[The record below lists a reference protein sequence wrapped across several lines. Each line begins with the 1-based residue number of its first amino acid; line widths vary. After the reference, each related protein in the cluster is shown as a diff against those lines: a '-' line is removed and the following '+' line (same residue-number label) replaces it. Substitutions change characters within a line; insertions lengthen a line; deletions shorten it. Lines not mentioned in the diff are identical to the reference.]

1 MEGNHASSSKFDFFL
16 SWVAAFAVLP
26 WTLAQTE
33 APLNRVVPLA
43 STTEAGS
50 TSGIA
55 ALTASAAQRAHE
67 LGFPVT
73 AAELYRVALADPG
86 ADRAALTLGLATAL
100 LDEGRAAEAEKVLNE
115 FVGLRGSAWQLRAG
129 LAALALRKMEAAG
142 AAVAAVKETE
152 LTEGDRAWWFFA
164 QALLAGAAG
173 DVKATN
179 KAFEQAQA
187 AAGSDLVRTRFR
199 LEEEWSLLRRSG
211 SGNEAQLAE
220 QRLAMERSAGQALG
234 FLAARGYAANLN
246 ALGRKAQAI
255 EVIKQQLLILPRD
268 ERQYSDDFRLWL
280 GLIAGAGE
288 GEGRVALS
296 ELVATGKDPVRQR
309 MALRLLAQAS
319 EKNPARGQLR
329 AELGRLIAL
338 VPAHPLQE
346 DFYLYRASLL
356 VGDKSYAA
364 AENDARAL
372 LEKFPGSGLKAEALA
387 VLTGAAWE
395 QRRYR
400 LAADSATRAAAA
412 MAAGTRRAELGVLV
426 AEAWF
431 RAQDF
436 RSAADAYAAVLRD
449 PPANLTGV
457 RLSEL
462 KFQRVQAEIEAGA
475 LDAASTALDGLVR
488 EPEFRA
494 EERWKAEWNL
504 ARALQ
509 ARGAGGSGGGVRA
522 GRAAFGRRSRSGPI
536 GGPASAARVVEGAVD
551 VGHFPAAASEDF
563 GLSRHSGED
572 SGRGVSCDG
581 QGNRKL
587 RGRGKGAGVLP
598 AKNEAAALEQL
609 RKLRVEFPESEAAV
623 SSYLEEAD
631 YYVKQFKLVEAQQLY
646 TKLADDFPK
655 NINAPYA
662 LYFAALQAE
671 ARGEANLAEA
681 NRLIED
687 LVKRYPKATWFSLR
701 G

>member
-1 MEGNHASSSKFDFFL
+1 MRFCRSSTFSL
-16 SWVAAFAVLP
+16 SWVAALAVLP

-43 STTEAGS
+43 NTIEAGS
-50 TSGIA
+50 TSGTA
-55 ALTASAAQRAHE
+55 VLTASAAQRAHE

-129 LAALALRKMEAAG
+129 LAALALRKMGAAG

-152 LTEGDRAWWFFA
+152 LIEGDRAWWFFA

-187 AAGSDLVRTRFR
+187 AAGSDLARTRFR

-220 QRLAMERSAGQALG
+220 QRQAMERSAGQALG

-255 EVIKQQLLILPRD
+255 AVIKQQLLILPRD

-319 EKNPARGQLR
+319 ELNLARGQLR

-356 VGDKSYAA
+356 LGDKSYAA

-372 LEKFPGSGLKAEALA
+372 LEKFPGSGLKA
-387 VLTGAAWE
+387 
-395 QRRYR
+395 
-400 LAADSATRAAAA
+400 
-412 MAAGTRRAELGVLV
+412 
-426 AEAWF
+426 
-431 RAQDF
+431 
-436 RSAADAYAAVLRD
+436 
-449 PPANLTGV
+449 
-457 RLSEL
+457 
-462 KFQRVQAEIEAGA
+462 K
-475 LDAASTALDGLVR
+475 
-488 EPEFRA
+488 
-494 EERWKAEWNL
+494 RW
-504 ARALQ
+504 
-509 ARGAGGSGGGVRA
+509 
-522 GRAAFGRRSRSGPI
+522 P
-536 GGPASAARVVEGAVD
+536 
-551 VGHFPAAASEDF
+551 
-563 GLSRHSGED
+563 
-572 SGRGVSCDG
+572 C
-581 QGNRKL
+581 
-587 RGRGKGAGVLP
+587 
-598 AKNEAAALEQL
+598 
-609 RKLRVEFPESEAAV
+609 
-623 SSYLEEAD
+623 
-631 YYVKQFKLVEAQQLY
+631 
-646 TKLADDFPK
+646 
-655 NINAPYA
+655 
-662 LYFAALQAE
+662 
-671 ARGEANLAEA
+671 
-681 NRLIED
+681 
-687 LVKRYPKATWFSLR
+687 
-701 G
+701 